1 MGGFGDYSQRQILA
15 HLYECT
21 ERAIAPPPVLTSELV
36 AALVLEAVSALAK
49 C

>member
-15 HLYECT
+15 HLYEST
-21 ERAIAPPPVLTSELV
+21 ERAIAPPSVLTSELV
-36 AALVLEAVSALAK
+36 AVLVLEGMSALAK